1 MKKILISLLV
11 LFALTGC
18 DFNIN
23 GSVDDNGG
31 NNSQNDANVEKN
43 NIDYKLYVPTGYEY
57 ITSHTKEIQ
66 MNGKKHILG
75 YVYFVEKSDNI
86 SGLDCSII
94 LDGKYI
100 KTVKVSS
107 KDVEYTNEQYK
118 AQVTKEFATKEFEE
132 SVIKDK
138 QNSKEYL
145 SINLMVKEISGN
157 GNTYNVLV
165 VDDNG
170 LNVYE
175 NTYTIGT
182 ITEKST
188 GNVVK
193 MYDAESDQ
201 IILLGTVKGE
211 NNNHTIEMISFSMEN
226 GSKKILT
233 VKTLDLSIDGPY
245 IISGAL

>member
-1 MKKILISLLV
+1 M
-11 LFALTGC
+11 
-18 DFNIN
+18 
-23 GSVDDNGG
+23 
-31 NNSQNDANVEKN
+31 
-43 NIDYKLYVPTGYEY
+43 
-57 ITSHTKEIQ
+57 
-66 MNGKKHILG
+66 
-75 YVYFVEKSDNI
+75 
-86 SGLDCSII
+86 
-94 LDGKYI
+94 
-100 KTVKVSS
+100 
-107 KDVEYTNEQYK
+107 
-118 AQVTKEFATKEFEE
+118 
-132 SVIKDK
+132 
-138 QNSKEYL
+138 
-145 SINLMVKEISGN
+145 
-157 GNTYNVLV
+157 
-165 VDDNG
+165 DDNG